1 MLTVS
6 FARVKP
12 EKEQRLRDWL
22 AELSN
27 RKAEA
32 ANSLAQEGV
41 RQEQAYI
48 LSTAEGPVL
57 VYAMEAADVRKAYS
71 AYGKSSLP
79 IDEEHRAVLAEVLAE
94 QLALAP
100 LYECTA

>member
-12 EKEQRLRDWL
+12 EKEERLRTWL
-22 AELSN
+22 AELSS
-27 RKAEA
+27 RKDEA
-32 ANSLAQEGV
+32 RKSLAQEGV

-48 LSTAEGPVL
+48 LPTAEGPVF
-57 VYAMEAADVRKAYS
+57 VYVMEAADVNRAYS

-79 IDEEHRAVLAEVLAE
+79 IDEEHRAVLAEVLAD
-94 QLALAP
+94 QLAIAP
-100 LYECTA
+100 QYDCAA